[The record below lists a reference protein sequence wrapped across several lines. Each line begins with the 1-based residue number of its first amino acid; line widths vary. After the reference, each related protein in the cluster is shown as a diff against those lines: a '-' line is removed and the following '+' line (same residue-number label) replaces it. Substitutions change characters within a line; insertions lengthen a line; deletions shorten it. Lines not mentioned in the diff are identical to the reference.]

1 MTVFRQPYWHDD
13 QAAIYHG
20 DARQVLSEMPAGSV
34 DCIVTSPP
42 YWGLRHYCEGQ
53 YGQEPTPEEYVGNLR
68 ATFAEARRVLAD
80 DGTCWLNLGDCYA
93 ANSDGWA
100 RGKTYNR
107 RQPETRPKARL
118 AVPPK
123 NLLGMPWRVAFALQ
137 EDGWILRNAI
147 IWHKPNAMPQ
157 SVRDRLSNRYELIF
171 LLVKQR
177 TYWFDLDP
185 IREPYTGDRPITR
198 RARSGG
204 TKPNSIT
211 TAWPPTGKYGM
222 TCNGAAGHHH
232 GTAMRPT
239 GERHTTCHTS
249 GRNPGDVWPIPTR
262 PLRAAHF
269 AAFPIDIPL
278 KAIAAGCRPGGKV
291 LDPFMGSG
299 TTGIAARQLG
309 RKFLGIDL
317 NAAYCDLART
327 RLLSGNPYSAQGA
340 TSHAG
345 APGCPPGGCPIP
357 DGENE
362 EGAP

>member
-1 MTVFRQPYWHDD
+1 
-13 QAAIYHG
+13 
-20 DARQVLSEMPAGSV
+20 
-34 DCIVTSPP
+34 
-42 YWGLRHYCEGQ
+42 
-53 YGQEPTPEEYVGNLR
+53 
-68 ATFAEARRVLAD
+68 VLAD

-100 RGKTYNR
+100 RGKAYNR
-107 RQPETRPKARL
+107 RQPEARPKARL

-137 EDGWILRNAI
+137 EDGWVLRNAI

-177 TYWFDLDP
+177 HYQFDLDP

-211 TAWPPTGKYGM
+211 TAWPPSGKYGM
-222 TCNGAAGHHH
+222 TGNGTAGHRH

-239 GERHTTCHTS
+239 GERHTACHTS
-249 GRNPGDVWPIPTR
+249 GRNPGDVWSIPTR

-299 TTGIAARQLG
+299 TFGIAAWKLG

-317 NAAYCDLART
+317 NADYCGLART
-327 RLLSGNPYSAQGA
+327 QLLSGNPYSTHRFPMAELRRGLHEAADARGGASLASRRAPSAGRSCSGPEQEHCLPPRPARGVPLSGHQGRRHLPRA
-340 TSHAG
+340 DHRVARSDRRGQGQRTECLRLQRLTSG
-345 APGCPPGGCPIP
+345 S
-357 DGENE
+357 
-362 EGAP
+362 